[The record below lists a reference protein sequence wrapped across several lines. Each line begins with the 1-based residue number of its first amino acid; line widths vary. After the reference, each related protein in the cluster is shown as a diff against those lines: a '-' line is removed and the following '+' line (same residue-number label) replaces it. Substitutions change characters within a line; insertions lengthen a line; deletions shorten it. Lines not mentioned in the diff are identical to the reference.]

1 MAQTA
6 QRSEALIDLQT
17 LEGVGV
23 DCGTVSFSE
32 GGVTISAGAGTDA
45 FSPPDGGPAIDRL
58 PGLRLPVPEGDW
70 RVVARVAPMF
80 RTTFDAAA
88 LVVRSDA
95 GAWAKLAYERSPDG
109 RGTAVSVVTRATSD
123 DANGPTF
130 DLAALWLR
138 VAHTGK
144 VVAFHTSTDGVRWD
158 LLRLFALPGR
168 VQAVDLIAQS
178 PMGEGCSARIDEVAL
193 LAGCPADMRDGS

>member
-1 MAQTA
+1 VINL
-6 QRSEALIDLQT
+6 RS
-17 LEGVGV
+17 LERIRP
-23 DCGTVSFSE
+23 DCGEISLDE
-32 GGVTISAGAGTDA
+32 AGVTIAAGAGTDA

-58 PGLRLPVPEGDW
+58 PGLRLPVPEGEW
-70 RVVARVAPMF
+70 RLVARVAPAF
-80 RTTFDAAA
+80 SATFDAAA

-109 RGTAVSVVTRATSD
+109 RGTAVSVVTRGTSD

-130 DLAALWLR
+130 DLPALWLR
-138 VAHTGK
+138 VAHDLK
-144 VVAFHTSTDGVRWD
+144 VVAFHISTHGLRWD

-178 PMGEGCSARIDEVAL
+178 PMGEGCSARIDQVAL
-193 LAGCPADMRDGS
+193 LPGCPTDMRDGT

>member
-1 MAQTA
+1 
-6 QRSEALIDLQT
+6 LIDLHT
-17 LEGVGV
+17 LEGIGK
-23 DCGTVSFSE
+23 DCGTVSFGE
-32 GGVTISAGAGTDA
+32 GGVTIAAGPGTDA

-58 PGLRLPVPEGDW
+58 PGLRLPVPEGEW
-70 RVVARVAPMF
+70 RVVARVAPAF

-109 RGTAVSVVTRATSD
+109 RGTAVSVVTRGTSD

-178 PMGEGCSARIDEVAL
+178 PMGKGCSARIDGVAL

>member
-1 MAQTA
+1 M
-6 QRSEALIDLQT
+6 IDLQA
-17 LEGVGV
+17 LEGIGQ
-23 DCGTVSFSE
+23 DCGTVSFGE
-32 GGVTISAGAGTDA
+32 GGVTIAAGPGTDA

-58 PGLRLPVPEGDW
+58 PGLRLPVPEGEW
-70 RVVARVAPMF
+70 RVVARVAPAF
-80 RTTFDAAA
+80 RATFDAAA

-109 RGTAVSVVTRATSD
+109 RGTAVSVVTRGTSD

-130 DLAALWLR
+130 GLAALWLR
-138 VAHTGK
+138 VAYTGK
-144 VVAFHTSTDGVRWD
+144 VVAFHTSVDGVRWD

-178 PMGEGCSARIDEVAL
+178 PMGEGCSARIDGVAL
-193 LAGCPADMRDGS
+193 LAGCPTDMRDGS

>member
-1 MAQTA
+1 VAQTS
-6 QRSEALIDLQT
+6 RGSEALIDLQP
-17 LEGVGV
+17 LEAVGT

-32 GGVTISAGAGTDA
+32 GGVTIAAGAGTDA
-45 FSPPDGGPAIDRL
+45 FSHPDGGPAIDRL
-58 PGLRLPVPEGDW
+58 PGLRLPVPEGEW
-70 RVVARVAPMF
+70 RVVARVAPDF
-80 RTTFDAAA
+80 RATFDAAA

-109 RGTAVSVVTRATSD
+109 RGTAVSVVTRGTSD

-138 VAHTGK
+138 VAYTGK

-178 PMGEGCSARIDEVAL
+178 PMGEGCAARIDGVAL
-193 LAGCPADMRDGS
+193 LPGCPADMRDGS